1 MINRSDIRTNGFLR
15 FYKQI
20 FPAPFQ
26 FTLVVA
32 FSLVAALSFGAG
44 AWVISR
50 TIDQY
55 LITSMTERVSRD
67 MRLAQA
73 FYADHLKWIEDTTAR
88 LANDSQVLSFFQA
101 DLTGKKG
108 QTTSDFQTYL
118 STQMRGLFDQ
128 GNHVVVVVDQDG
140 KVKGGFLLEERNL
153 IVLEQDPA
161 YSFSLP
167 IVQKAIEEQQ
177 IFSATEIIPEEALL
191 SVGLAE
197 KAHIPILDTPRAAP
211 QPFDPREGS
220 AGLALVSAAPLLEK
234 GQPLGA
240 VVVFHLINNDFTL
253 VDRIKT
259 VAGVDTVTIFLGD
272 QRVSTNVLTEQGKRA
287 IGTRLSAEVGEVV
300 LYKGE
305 SFVGPAFVVNQ
316 NYITRYDPIY
326 DHQGNIV
333 GILYVGASQERFM
346 RLLTAF
352 NRQVGLIALVSLLT
366 TFILAIPVAGYI
378 TRPLGELRK
387 LVQTS
392 QKVSQGD
399 LSARAP
405 INVGGEVGL
414 VASSFNTMLD
424 TLQSTQD
431 KLIQSEKLASLGQLA
446 AGVAHELNN
455 PLATILLYADILHRE
470 AALDPQHKAD
480 LETIINETLRCKQ
493 IVSGLLNFAR
503 QTQVNAQP
511 TSLNDLIQELIEIEK
526 RHPQYEKILFN
537 LELDKS
543 LPLAELDAAQLRE
556 VLLNLIHN
564 AADAMPD
571 GGKITIRTAAKP
583 PGSITIEVED
593 EGKGI
598 PQEHLSKLFT
608 PFFTTKPVGKGTG
621 LGLAIIYGIVKMHRG
636 QISVRSEVG
645 RGTTFIISLPVKLNL
660 PREHQAEEGLIGG

>member
-1 MINRSDIRTNGFLR
+1 MDPSKTHSNWFVR
-15 FYKQI
+15 FFKQL

-32 FSLVAALSFGAG
+32 FSLVAALSFGVG
-44 AWVISR
+44 AWIISK
-50 TIDQY
+50 TIDRY
-55 LITSMTERVSRD
+55 LVTSMTERVSRD

-73 FYADHLKWIEDTTAR
+73 FYADHLKWIEDVSAR
-88 LANDSQVLSFFQA
+88 LAIDPSAFGFFQTESMEELQMVSAFQA
-101 DLTGKKG
+101 DL
-108 QTTSDFQTYL
+108 SI
-118 STQMRGLFDQ
+118 QMKGLFDQ
-128 GNHVVVVVDQDG
+128 GNHVVVIVDADG
-140 KVKGGFLLEERNL
+140 KVKAAALVEGGNVIILQHDLR
-153 IVLEQDPA
+153 
-161 YSFSLP
+161 YSFALP
-167 IVQKAIEEQQ
+167 IVQKAFREGKL
-177 IFSATEIIPEEALL
+177 FSATEVIPEEALL
-191 SVGLAE
+191 SIHLAD
-197 KAHIPILDTPRAAP
+197 KARIPILDTPRAAP
-211 QPFDPREGS
+211 QPYDPREGS
-220 AGLALVSAAPLLEK
+220 AGLALVSVAPLHQK
-234 GQPLGA
+234 GQTLAA

-326 DHQGNIV
+326 DHQGNII
-333 GILYVGASQERFM
+333 GILYVGASQERFLQ
-346 RLLTAF
+346 LLTAF
-352 NRQVGLIALVSLLT
+352 NRQVGLIALVSLLI
-366 TFILAIPVAGYI
+366 TFVLAIPVSGYI

-392 QKVSQGD
+392 QKVSQGH

-405 INVGGEVGL
+405 VNVGGEVGL

-424 TLQSTQD
+424 TLQNTQN

-455 PLATILLYADILHRE
+455 PLATILLYADILRRE
-470 AALDPQHKAD
+470 VGLDPQHQTD
-480 LETIINETLRCKQ
+480 LETVINETLRCKQ

-511 TSLNDLIQELIEIEK
+511 TALNDLIQELIEIEK
-526 RHPQYEKILFN
+526 RHKRYERITFN
-537 LELDKS
+537 LELDAA
-543 LPLAELDAAQLRE
+543 LPLAELDAAQFRE

-571 GGKITIRTAAKP
+571 GGKITIRTAAQP
-583 PGSITIEVED
+583 DGMITIEIQD
-593 EGKGI
+593 EGNGI
-598 PQEHLSKLFT
+598 PQDHLSKLFT

-636 QISVRSEVG
+636 QINVQSEVG
-645 RGTTFIISLPVKLNL
+645 CGTTFTINLPIKLNL
-660 PREHQAEEGLIGG
+660 PREPQGEEGLIGG

>member
-1 MINRSDIRTNGFLR
+1 MTELSKTRSNWFTHFV
-15 FYKQI
+15 KQL

-32 FSLVAALSFGAG
+32 FSLVAALSIGVG
-44 AWVISR
+44 AWAISR

-55 LITSMTERVSRD
+55 LVTSMTDRVSRD

-73 FYADHLKWIEDTTAR
+73 FYADHLKWIEETTRR
-88 LANDSQVLSFFQA
+88 LSEDATWLAFVQDDSTHEELAASDVQA
-101 DLTGKKG
+101 
-108 QTTSDFQTYL
+108 YL
-118 STQMRGLFDQ
+118 SSQMRGLFDQ
-128 GNHVVVVVDQDG
+128 GNHTVVIVDLSG
-140 KVKGGFLLEERNL
+140 IVKAGYLLEAGNL
-153 IVLEQDPA
+153 SVLDRDLR
-161 YSFSLP
+161 YSFALP
-167 IVQKAIEEQQ
+167 IVQKAIQERELC
-177 IFSATEIIPEEALL
+177 SGTEILPEEALL
-191 SVGLAE
+191 SVHLAE
-197 KAHIPILDTPRAAP
+197 KARIPLLDTPRAAP
-211 QPFDPREGS
+211 QPYDPREGS
-220 AGLALVSAAPLLEK
+220 AGLALVAVAPLQQK
-234 GQPLGA
+234 GQVLGA

-272 QRVSTNVLTEQGKRA
+272 QRVSTNVLTEQGQRA
-287 IGTRLSAEVGEVV
+287 IGTRLSAEVGETV

-305 SFVGPAFVVNQ
+305 PFVGPAFVVNQ

-326 DHQGNIV
+326 DHQGKIV
-333 GILYVGASQERFM
+333 GILYVGANQERFL

-352 NRQVGLIALVSLLT
+352 NRQVAVIAFVSIIV
-366 TFILAIPVAGYI
+366 TFGLAIPVSGYI

-392 QKVSQGD
+392 QRVSAGD

-405 INVGGEVGL
+405 VAVGGEVGL
-414 VASSFNTMLD
+414 VARSFNTMLD
-424 TLQSTQD
+424 TLQNTQD

-455 PLATILLYADILHRE
+455 PLATILLYADILRRE
-470 AALDPQHKAD
+470 ATLNPQHQDD

-511 TSLNDLIQELIEIEK
+511 TALNDLIQEWIAIEK
-526 RHPQYEKILFN
+526 RHARYDNIRFN
-537 LELDKS
+537 LELDES

-564 AADAMPD
+564 AADAMPN

-583 PGSITIEVED
+583 PGMITIEVQD

-598 PQEHLSKLFT
+598 PPEHLNKLFT

-636 QISVRSEVG
+636 QISVKSEVG
-645 RGTTFIISLPVKLNL
+645 CGTTFTISLPITLNL
-660 PREHQAEEGLIGG
+660 NQAQRGEEGLIGG

>member
-1 MINRSDIRTNGFLR
+1 MIDPSQPYSNWFIRF
-15 FYKQI
+15 FKQL

-32 FSLVAALSFGAG
+32 FSLVAALSFGVG

-55 LITSMTERVSRD
+55 LVTSMTERVSRD

-73 FYADHLKWIEDTTAR
+73 FYVDHLKWIEDITVR
-88 LANDSQVLSFFQA
+88 LAKEPNVLGFFQ
-101 DLTGKKG
+101 GKPMG
-108 QTTSDFQTYL
+108 GWQTTSDFRAYL

-128 GNHVVVVVDQDG
+128 GNHVVVIVDREG
-140 KVKGGFLLEERNL
+140 KVKAAVLVETANVIILEHDTR
-153 IVLEQDPA
+153 
-161 YSFSLP
+161 YSFALP
-167 IVQKAIEEQQ
+167 IVQKAIQERE

-191 SVGLAE
+191 SIRLAE
-197 KAHIPILDTPRAAP
+197 KARIPILDTPRAAP
-211 QPFDPREGS
+211 QPYDPREGS
-220 AGLALVSAAPLLEK
+220 AGLALVSVAPLHQK
-234 GQPLGA
+234 GQTFGA

-316 NYITRYDPIY
+316 NYITRYDPLY
-326 DHQGNIV
+326 DHQGNII
-333 GILYVGASQERFM
+333 GILYVGASQGRFL

-352 NRQVGLIALVSLLT
+352 NRQVALIALASILI
-366 TFILAIPVAGYI
+366 TFVLAIPVSGYI

-405 INVGGEVGL
+405 VNVGGEVGL

-455 PLATILLYADILHRE
+455 PLATILLYADILRRE
-470 AALDPQHKAD
+470 SALDLQYQTD
-480 LETIINETLRCKQ
+480 LETIINKTLRCKQ

-511 TSLNDLIQELIEIEK
+511 TSVNDLIQELIEIEK
-526 RHPQYEKILFN
+526 RHTRYEKIVFN
-537 LELDKS
+537 LELEAA
-543 LPLAELDAAQLRE
+543 LPLAELDAAQFRE

-583 PGSITIEVED
+583 DDMIAVEVQD

-598 PQEHLSKLFT
+598 PPEHLSKLFT

-636 QISVRSEVG
+636 QINVQSEVG
-645 RGTTFIISLPVKLNL
+645 RGTTFTISLPIKLNL
-660 PREHQAEEGLIGG
+660 HRESQGEEGIIGG

>member
-1 MINRSDIRTNGFLR
+1 VIDPSQKYSNWFIRF
-15 FYKQI
+15 FKQL

-32 FSLVAALSFGAG
+32 FSLVAALSFGVG
-44 AWVISR
+44 AWVISK

-55 LITSMTERVSRD
+55 LVTSMTERVSRD

-73 FYADHLKWIEDTTAR
+73 FYVDHLKWIEDTTVR
-88 LANDSQVLSFFQA
+88 LAKEPNVLGFFQ
-101 DLTGKKG
+101 GKPMG
-108 QTTSDFQTYL
+108 GWQTTSDFRAYL

-128 GNHVVVVVDQDG
+128 GNHVVVIVDREG
-140 KVKGGFLLEERNL
+140 KVKAAVLVETANVIILEHDTR
-153 IVLEQDPA
+153 
-161 YSFSLP
+161 YSFALP
-167 IVQKAIEEQQ
+167 IVQKAIQERE

-191 SVGLAE
+191 SIRLAE
-197 KAHIPILDTPRAAP
+197 KARIPILDTPRAAP
-211 QPFDPREGS
+211 QPYDPREGS
-220 AGLALVSAAPLLEK
+220 AGLALVSVAPLHQK
-234 GQPLGA
+234 GQTFGA

-326 DHQGNIV
+326 DHQGNII
-333 GILYVGASQERFM
+333 GILYVGASQERFL

-352 NRQVGLIALVSLLT
+352 NRQVALIALASILI
-366 TFILAIPVAGYI
+366 TFVLAIPVSGYI

-405 INVGGEVGL
+405 VNVGGEVGL

-455 PLATILLYADILHRE
+455 PLATILLYADILRRE
-470 AALDPQHKAD
+470 SALDLQHQTD

-511 TSLNDLIQELIEIEK
+511 TSVNDLIQELIEIEK
-526 RHPQYEKILFN
+526 RHTRYEKIVFN
-537 LELDKS
+537 LELEAA
-543 LPLAELDAAQLRE
+543 LPLAELDAAQFRE

-583 PGSITIEVED
+583 DDMIAVEVQD

-598 PQEHLSKLFT
+598 PPEHLSKLFT

-636 QISVRSEVG
+636 QINVQSEVG
-645 RGTTFIISLPVKLNL
+645 RGTTFTISLPIKLNL
-660 PREHQAEEGLIGG
+660 HRESQGEEGIIGG

>member
-1 MINRSDIRTNGFLR
+1 VIDPSQPYSNWFIRF
-15 FYKQI
+15 FKQL

-32 FSLVAALSFGAG
+32 FSLVAALSFGVG

-55 LITSMTERVSRD
+55 LVTSMTERVSRD

-73 FYADHLKWIEDTTAR
+73 FYVDHLKWIEDTTVR
-88 LANDSQVLSFFQA
+88 LAKEPNVLGFFQ
-101 DLTGKKG
+101 GKPMG
-108 QTTSDFQTYL
+108 GWQTTSDFRAYL

-128 GNHVVVVVDQDG
+128 GNHVVVIVDREG
-140 KVKGGFLLEERNL
+140 KVKAAVLVETANVIILEHDTR
-153 IVLEQDPA
+153 
-161 YSFSLP
+161 YSFALP
-167 IVQKAIEEQQ
+167 IVQKAIQERE

-191 SVGLAE
+191 SIRLAE
-197 KAHIPILDTPRAAP
+197 KARIPILDTPRAAP
-211 QPFDPREGS
+211 QPYDPREGS
-220 AGLALVSAAPLLEK
+220 AGLALVSVAPLHQK
-234 GQPLGA
+234 GQTFGA

-326 DHQGNIV
+326 DHQGNII
-333 GILYVGASQERFM
+333 GILYVGASQERFL

-352 NRQVGLIALVSLLT
+352 NRQVALIALASILI
-366 TFILAIPVAGYI
+366 TFALAIPVSGYI

-405 INVGGEVGL
+405 VNVGGEVGL

-431 KLIQSEKLASLGQLA
+431 KLIQSEQLASLGQLA

-455 PLATILLYADILHRE
+455 PLATILLYADILRRE
-470 AALDPQHKAD
+470 SALDLQYQTD

-511 TSLNDLIQELIEIEK
+511 TSVNDLIQELIEIEK
-526 RHPQYEKILFN
+526 RHTRYEKIDFN
-537 LELDKS
+537 LELDAA
-543 LPLAELDAAQLRE
+543 LPLAELDAAQFRE

-583 PGSITIEVED
+583 DDMIAVEVQD

-598 PQEHLSKLFT
+598 PPEHLSKLFT

-636 QISVRSEVG
+636 QINVQSEVG
-645 RGTTFIISLPVKLNL
+645 RGTTFTISLPIKLNL
-660 PREHQAEEGLIGG
+660 HRESQGEEGIIGG

>member
-1 MINRSDIRTNGFLR
+1 VIDPSQKYSNWFIRF
-15 FYKQI
+15 FKQL

-32 FSLVAALSFGAG
+32 FSLVAALSFGVG
-44 AWVISR
+44 AWVISK

-55 LITSMTERVSRD
+55 LVTSMTERVSRD

-73 FYADHLKWIEDTTAR
+73 FYVDHLKWIEDTTVR
-88 LANDSQVLSFFQA
+88 LAKEPNVLGFFQ
-101 DLTGKKG
+101 GKPMG
-108 QTTSDFQTYL
+108 GWQTTSDFRAYL

-128 GNHVVVVVDQDG
+128 GNHVVVIVDREG
-140 KVKGGFLLEERNL
+140 KVKAAVLVETANVIILEHDTR
-153 IVLEQDPA
+153 
-161 YSFSLP
+161 YSFALP
-167 IVQKAIEEQQ
+167 IVQKAIQERE

-191 SVGLAE
+191 SIRLAE
-197 KAHIPILDTPRAAP
+197 KARIPILDTPRAAP
-211 QPFDPREGS
+211 QPYDPREGS
-220 AGLALVSAAPLLEK
+220 AGLALVSAAPLHQKE
-234 GQPLGA
+234 QTFGA

-326 DHQGNIV
+326 DHQGNII
-333 GILYVGASQERFM
+333 GILYVGASQERFL

-352 NRQVGLIALVSLLT
+352 NRQVALIALASILI
-366 TFILAIPVAGYI
+366 TFVLAIPVSGYI

-405 INVGGEVGL
+405 VNVGGEVGL

-455 PLATILLYADILHRE
+455 PLATILLYADILRRE
-470 AALDPQHKAD
+470 SALDLQHQTD

-511 TSLNDLIQELIEIEK
+511 TSVNDLIQELIEIEK
-526 RHPQYEKILFN
+526 RHTRYEKIVFN
-537 LELDKS
+537 LELEAA
-543 LPLAELDAAQLRE
+543 LPLAELDAAQFRE

-583 PGSITIEVED
+583 DDMIAVEVQD

-598 PQEHLSKLFT
+598 PPEHLSKLFT

-636 QISVRSEVG
+636 QINVQSEVG
-645 RGTTFIISLPVKLNL
+645 RGTTFTISLPIKLNL
-660 PREHQAEEGLIGG
+660 HRESQGEEGIIGG

>member
-1 MINRSDIRTNGFLR
+1 MIDPSQPYSNWFIRF
-15 FYKQI
+15 FKQL

-32 FSLVAALSFGAG
+32 FSLVAALSFGVG

-55 LITSMTERVSRD
+55 LVTSMTERVSRD

-73 FYADHLKWIEDTTAR
+73 FYVDHLKWIEDTTVR
-88 LANDSQVLSFFQA
+88 LAKEPNVLGFFQ
-101 DLTGKKG
+101 GKPMG
-108 QTTSDFQTYL
+108 GWQTTSDFRAYL

-128 GNHVVVVVDQDG
+128 GNHVVVIVDREG
-140 KVKGGFLLEERNL
+140 KVKAAVLVETANVIILEHDTR
-153 IVLEQDPA
+153 
-161 YSFSLP
+161 YSFALP
-167 IVQKAIEEQQ
+167 IVQKAIQERE

-191 SVGLAE
+191 SIRLAE
-197 KAHIPILDTPRAAP
+197 KARIPILDIPRAAP
-211 QPFDPREGS
+211 QPYDPREGS
-220 AGLALVSAAPLLEK
+220 AGLALVSVAPLHQK
-234 GQPLGA
+234 GQTFGA

-326 DHQGNIV
+326 DHQGNII
-333 GILYVGASQERFM
+333 GILYVGASQERFL

-352 NRQVGLIALVSLLT
+352 NRQVALIALASILI
-366 TFILAIPVAGYI
+366 TFVLAIPVSGYI

-405 INVGGEVGL
+405 VNVGGEVGL

-455 PLATILLYADILHRE
+455 PLATILLYADILRRE
-470 AALDPQHKAD
+470 SALDLQHQTD

-511 TSLNDLIQELIEIEK
+511 TSVNDLIQELIEIEK
-526 RHPQYEKILFN
+526 RHTRYEKIVFN
-537 LELDKS
+537 LELEAA
-543 LPLAELDAAQLRE
+543 LPLAELDAAQFRE

-583 PGSITIEVED
+583 DDMIAVEVQD

-598 PQEHLSKLFT
+598 PPEHLSKLFT

-636 QISVRSEVG
+636 QINVQSEVG
-645 RGTTFIISLPVKLNL
+645 RGTTFTISLPIKLNL
-660 PREHQAEEGLIGG
+660 HRESQGEEGIIGG

>member
-1 MINRSDIRTNGFLR
+1 VIDPSQPYSNWFIRF
-15 FYKQI
+15 FKQL

-32 FSLVAALSFGAG
+32 FSLVAALSFGVG

-55 LITSMTERVSRD
+55 LVTSMTERVSRD

-73 FYADHLKWIEDTTAR
+73 FYVDHLKWIEDITVR
-88 LANDSQVLSFFQA
+88 LAKEPNVLGFFQ
-101 DLTGKKG
+101 GKPMG
-108 QTTSDFQTYL
+108 GWQTTSDFRAYL

-128 GNHVVVVVDQDG
+128 GNHVVVIVDREG
-140 KVKGGFLLEERNL
+140 KVKAAVLVETANVIILEHDTR
-153 IVLEQDPA
+153 
-161 YSFSLP
+161 YSFALP
-167 IVQKAIEEQQ
+167 IVQKAIQERE

-191 SVGLAE
+191 SIRLAE
-197 KAHIPILDTPRAAP
+197 KARIPILDTPRAAP
-211 QPFDPREGS
+211 QPYDPREGS
-220 AGLALVSAAPLLEK
+220 AGLALVSVAPLHQK
-234 GQPLGA
+234 GQTFGA

-316 NYITRYDPIY
+316 NYITRYDPLY
-326 DHQGNIV
+326 DHQGNII
-333 GILYVGASQERFM
+333 GILYVGASQGRFL

-352 NRQVGLIALVSLLT
+352 NRQVALIALASILI
-366 TFILAIPVAGYI
+366 TFVLAIPVSGYI

-405 INVGGEVGL
+405 VNVGGEVGL

-455 PLATILLYADILHRE
+455 PLATILLYADILRRE
-470 AALDPQHKAD
+470 SALDLQYQTD
-480 LETIINETLRCKQ
+480 LETIINKTLRCKQ

-511 TSLNDLIQELIEIEK
+511 TSVNDLIQELIEIEK
-526 RHPQYEKILFN
+526 RHTRYEKIVFN
-537 LELDKS
+537 LELEAA
-543 LPLAELDAAQLRE
+543 LPLAELDAAQFRE

-583 PGSITIEVED
+583 DDMIAVEVQD

-598 PQEHLSKLFT
+598 PPEHLSKLFT

-636 QISVRSEVG
+636 QINVQSEVG
-645 RGTTFIISLPVKLNL
+645 RGTTFTISLPIKLNL
-660 PREHQAEEGLIGG
+660 HRESQGEEGIIGG

>member
-1 MINRSDIRTNGFLR
+1 VIDPSQPYSNWFIRF
-15 FYKQI
+15 FKQL

-32 FSLVAALSFGAG
+32 FSLVAALSFGVG

-55 LITSMTERVSRD
+55 LVTSMTERVSRD

-73 FYADHLKWIEDTTAR
+73 FYVDHLKWIEDITVR
-88 LANDSQVLSFFQA
+88 LAKEPNVLGFFQ
-101 DLTGKKG
+101 GKPMG
-108 QTTSDFQTYL
+108 GWQTTSDFRAYL

-128 GNHVVVVVDQDG
+128 GNHVVVIVDREG
-140 KVKGGFLLEERNL
+140 KVKAAVLVETANVIILEHDTR
-153 IVLEQDPA
+153 
-161 YSFSLP
+161 YSFALP
-167 IVQKAIEEQQ
+167 IVQKAIQERE

-191 SVGLAE
+191 SIRLAE
-197 KAHIPILDTPRAAP
+197 KARIPILDTPRAAP
-211 QPFDPREGS
+211 QPYDPREGS
-220 AGLALVSAAPLLEK
+220 AGLALVSVAPLHQK
-234 GQPLGA
+234 GQTFGA

-316 NYITRYDPIY
+316 NYITRYDPLY
-326 DHQGNIV
+326 DHQGNII
-333 GILYVGASQERFM
+333 GILYVGASQGRFL

-352 NRQVGLIALVSLLT
+352 NRQVALIALASILI
-366 TFILAIPVAGYI
+366 TFVLAIPVSGYI

-405 INVGGEVGL
+405 VNVGGEVGL

-455 PLATILLYADILHRE
+455 PLATILLYADILRRE
-470 AALDPQHKAD
+470 SALDLQHQTD

-511 TSLNDLIQELIEIEK
+511 TSVNDLIQELIEIEK
-526 RHPQYEKILFN
+526 RHTRYEKIVFN
-537 LELDKS
+537 LELEAA
-543 LPLAELDAAQLRE
+543 LPLAELDAAQFRE

-583 PGSITIEVED
+583 DDMIAVEVQD

-598 PQEHLSKLFT
+598 PPEHLSKLFT

-636 QISVRSEVG
+636 QINVQSEVG
-645 RGTTFIISLPVKLNL
+645 RGTTFTISLPIKLNL
-660 PREHQAEEGLIGG
+660 HRESQGEEGIIGG

>member
-1 MINRSDIRTNGFLR
+1 VIDPSQPYSNWFIRF
-15 FYKQI
+15 FKQL

-32 FSLVAALSFGAG
+32 FSLVAALSFGVG
-44 AWVISR
+44 AWVISK

-55 LITSMTERVSRD
+55 LVTSMTERVSRD

-73 FYADHLKWIEDTTAR
+73 FYVDHLKWIEDTTVR
-88 LANDSQVLSFFQA
+88 LAKEPNVLGFFQ
-101 DLTGKKG
+101 GKPMG
-108 QTTSDFQTYL
+108 GWQTTSDFRAYL

-128 GNHVVVVVDQDG
+128 GNHVVVIVDREG
-140 KVKGGFLLEERNL
+140 KVKAAVLVETANVIILEHDTR
-153 IVLEQDPA
+153 
-161 YSFSLP
+161 YSFALP
-167 IVQKAIEEQQ
+167 IVQKAIQERE

-191 SVGLAE
+191 SIRLAE
-197 KAHIPILDTPRAAP
+197 KARIPILDTPRAAP
-211 QPFDPREGS
+211 QPYDPREGS
-220 AGLALVSAAPLLEK
+220 AGLALVSAAPLHQKE
-234 GQPLGA
+234 QTFGA

-326 DHQGNIV
+326 DHQGNII
-333 GILYVGASQERFM
+333 GILYVGASQERFL

-352 NRQVGLIALVSLLT
+352 NRQVALIALASILI
-366 TFILAIPVAGYI
+366 TFVLAIPVSGYI

-405 INVGGEVGL
+405 VNVGGEVGL

-455 PLATILLYADILHRE
+455 PLATILLYADILRRE
-470 AALDPQHKAD
+470 SALDLQHQTD

-511 TSLNDLIQELIEIEK
+511 TSVNDLIQELIEIEK
-526 RHPQYEKILFN
+526 RHTRYEKIVFN
-537 LELDKS
+537 LELEAA
-543 LPLAELDAAQLRE
+543 LPLAELDAAQFRE

-583 PGSITIEVED
+583 DDMIAVEVQD

-598 PQEHLSKLFT
+598 PPEHLSKLFT

-636 QISVRSEVG
+636 QINVQSEVG
-645 RGTTFIISLPVKLNL
+645 RGTTFTISLPIKLNL
-660 PREHQAEEGLIGG
+660 HRESQGEEGIIGG

>member
-1 MINRSDIRTNGFLR
+1 MIDPSQPYSNWFIRF
-15 FYKQI
+15 FKQL

-32 FSLVAALSFGAG
+32 FSLVAALSFGVG
-44 AWVISR
+44 AWVISK

-55 LITSMTERVSRD
+55 LVTSMTERVSRD

-73 FYADHLKWIEDTTAR
+73 FYVDHLKWIEDTTVR
-88 LANDSQVLSFFQA
+88 LAKEPNVLGFFQ
-101 DLTGKKG
+101 GKPMG
-108 QTTSDFQTYL
+108 GWQTTSDFRAYL

-128 GNHVVVVVDQDG
+128 GNHVVVIVDREG
-140 KVKGGFLLEERNL
+140 KVKAAVLVETANVIILEHDTR
-153 IVLEQDPA
+153 
-161 YSFSLP
+161 YSFALP
-167 IVQKAIEEQQ
+167 IVQKAIQERE

-191 SVGLAE
+191 SIRLAE
-197 KAHIPILDTPRAAP
+197 KARIPILDIPRAAP
-211 QPFDPREGS
+211 QPYDPREGS
-220 AGLALVSAAPLLEK
+220 AGLALVSVAPLHQK
-234 GQPLGA
+234 GQTFGA

-326 DHQGNIV
+326 DHQGNII
-333 GILYVGASQERFM
+333 GILYVGASQERFL

-352 NRQVGLIALVSLLT
+352 NRQVALIALASILI
-366 TFILAIPVAGYI
+366 TFVLAIPVSGYI

-405 INVGGEVGL
+405 VNVGGEVGL

-455 PLATILLYADILHRE
+455 PLATILLYADILRRE
-470 AALDPQHKAD
+470 SALDLQHQTD

-511 TSLNDLIQELIEIEK
+511 TSVNDLIQELIEIEK
-526 RHPQYEKILFN
+526 RHTRYEKIVFN
-537 LELDKS
+537 LELEAA
-543 LPLAELDAAQLRE
+543 LPLAELDAAQFRE

-583 PGSITIEVED
+583 DDMIAVEVQD

-598 PQEHLSKLFT
+598 PPEHLSKLFT

-636 QISVRSEVG
+636 QINVQSEVG
-645 RGTTFIISLPVKLNL
+645 RGTTFTISLPIKLNL
-660 PREHQAEEGLIGG
+660 HRESQGEEGIIGG

>member
-1 MINRSDIRTNGFLR
+1 VIDPSQKYSNWFIRF
-15 FYKQI
+15 FKQL

-32 FSLVAALSFGAG
+32 FSLVAALSFGVG

-55 LITSMTERVSRD
+55 LVTSMTERVSRD

-73 FYADHLKWIEDTTAR
+73 FYADHLKWIEDTAAR
-88 LANDSQVLSFFQA
+88 LANDTRVLGFFQTESMA
-101 DLTGKKG
+101 EW
-108 QTTSDFQTYL
+108 QTASDFLANLTI
-118 STQMRGLFDQ
+118 QMRGLVDQ
-128 GNHVVVVVDQDG
+128 GNHVVVIVDREG
-140 KVKGGFLLEERNL
+140 KVKAAVLVEAGNVIILEHDAR
-153 IVLEQDPA
+153 
-161 YSFSLP
+161 YSFTLP
-167 IVQKAIEEQQ
+167 IVQKAIQEGR
-177 IFSATEIIPEEALL
+177 IISATEVLPKEALL
-191 SVGLAE
+191 SIHLAV
-197 KAHIPILDTPRAAP
+197 KAYIPILDTPRAAP
-211 QPFDPREGS
+211 QPYDPREGS
-220 AGLALVSAAPLLEK
+220 AGLALVSAAPLHQKE
-234 GQPLGA
+234 QTFGA

-326 DHQGNIV
+326 DHQGNII
-333 GILYVGASQERFM
+333 GILYVGASQERFL

-352 NRQVGLIALVSLLT
+352 NRQVALIALASILI
-366 TFILAIPVAGYI
+366 TFALAIPVSGYI

-405 INVGGEVGL
+405 VNVGGEVGL

-455 PLATILLYADILHRE
+455 PLATILLYADILRRE
-470 AALDPQHKAD
+470 SALDLQYQTD

-511 TSLNDLIQELIEIEK
+511 TSVNDLIQELIEIEK
-526 RHPQYEKILFN
+526 RHTRYEKIVFN
-537 LELDKS
+537 LELEAA
-543 LPLAELDAAQLRE
+543 LPLAELDAAQFRE

-583 PGSITIEVED
+583 DDMIAVEVQD

-598 PQEHLSKLFT
+598 PPEHLSKLFT

-636 QISVRSEVG
+636 QINVQSEVG
-645 RGTTFIISLPVKLNL
+645 RGTTFTISLPIKLNL
-660 PREHQAEEGLIGG
+660 HRESQGEEGIIGG

>member
-1 MINRSDIRTNGFLR
+1 MIDPSQPYSNWFIRF
-15 FYKQI
+15 FKQL

-32 FSLVAALSFGAG
+32 FSLVAALSFGVG

-55 LITSMTERVSRD
+55 LVTSMTERVSRD

-73 FYADHLKWIEDTTAR
+73 FYVDHLKWIEDTTVR
-88 LANDSQVLSFFQA
+88 LAKEPNVLGFFQ
-101 DLTGKKG
+101 GKPMG
-108 QTTSDFQTYL
+108 GWQTTSDFRAYL

-128 GNHVVVVVDQDG
+128 GNHVVVIVDREG
-140 KVKGGFLLEERNL
+140 KVKAAVLVETANVIILEHDTR
-153 IVLEQDPA
+153 
-161 YSFSLP
+161 YSFALP
-167 IVQKAIEEQQ
+167 IVQKAIQERE

-191 SVGLAE
+191 SIRLAE
-197 KAHIPILDTPRAAP
+197 KARIPILDTPRAAP
-211 QPFDPREGS
+211 QPYDPREGS
-220 AGLALVSAAPLLEK
+220 AGLALVSVAPLHQK
-234 GQPLGA
+234 GQTFGA

-326 DHQGNIV
+326 DHQGNII
-333 GILYVGASQERFM
+333 GILYVGASQERFL

-352 NRQVGLIALVSLLT
+352 NRQVALIALASILI
-366 TFILAIPVAGYI
+366 TFVLAIPVSGYI

-405 INVGGEVGL
+405 VNVGGEVGL

-455 PLATILLYADILHRE
+455 PLATILLYADILRRE
-470 AALDPQHKAD
+470 SALDLQHQTD

-511 TSLNDLIQELIEIEK
+511 TSVNDLIQELIEIEK
-526 RHPQYEKILFN
+526 RHTRYEKIVFN
-537 LELDKS
+537 LELEAA
-543 LPLAELDAAQLRE
+543 LPLAELDAAQFRE

-583 PGSITIEVED
+583 DDMIAVEVQD

-598 PQEHLSKLFT
+598 PPEHLSKLFT

-636 QISVRSEVG
+636 QINVQSEVG
-645 RGTTFIISLPVKLNL
+645 RGTTFTISLPIKLNL
-660 PREHQAEEGLIGG
+660 HRESQGEEGIIGG

>member
-1 MINRSDIRTNGFLR
+1 VIDPSQPYSNWFIRF
-15 FYKQI
+15 FKQL

-32 FSLVAALSFGAG
+32 FSLVAALSFGVG
-44 AWVISR
+44 AWVISK

-55 LITSMTERVSRD
+55 LVTSMTERVSRD

-73 FYADHLKWIEDTTAR
+73 FYADHLKWIEDTSAR
-88 LANDSQVLSFFQA
+88 LTNDTRVLGFFQTESTAERETASDFQA
-101 DLTGKKG
+101 DL
-108 QTTSDFQTYL
+108 SI
-118 STQMRGLFDQ
+118 QMRGLVDQ
-128 GNHVVVVVDQDG
+128 GNHVVVIVDREG
-140 KVKGGFLLEERNL
+140 KVKAAVLVETANVIILEHDTR
-153 IVLEQDPA
+153 
-161 YSFSLP
+161 YSFALP
-167 IVQKAIEEQQ
+167 IVQKAIQERE

-191 SVGLAE
+191 SIRLAE
-197 KAHIPILDTPRAAP
+197 KARIPILDTPRAAP
-211 QPFDPREGS
+211 QPYDPREGS
-220 AGLALVSAAPLLEK
+220 AGLALVSVAPLHQK
-234 GQPLGA
+234 GQTFGA

-326 DHQGNIV
+326 DHQGNII
-333 GILYVGASQERFM
+333 GILYVGASQERFL

-352 NRQVGLIALVSLLT
+352 NRQVALIALASILITIV
-366 TFILAIPVAGYI
+366 LAIPVSGYI

-405 INVGGEVGL
+405 VNVGGEVGL

-455 PLATILLYADILHRE
+455 PLATILLYADILRRE
-470 AALDPQHKAD
+470 SALDLQHQTD

-511 TSLNDLIQELIEIEK
+511 TSVNDLIQELIEIEK
-526 RHPQYEKILFN
+526 RHTRYEKIVFN
-537 LELDKS
+537 LELEAA
-543 LPLAELDAAQLRE
+543 LPLAELDAAQFRE

-583 PGSITIEVED
+583 DDMIAVEVQD

-598 PQEHLSKLFT
+598 PPEHLSKLFT

-636 QISVRSEVG
+636 QINVQSEVG
-645 RGTTFIISLPVKLNL
+645 RGTTFTISLPIKLNL
-660 PREHQAEEGLIGG
+660 HRESQGEEGIIGG

>member
-1 MINRSDIRTNGFLR
+1 MIDPSQKYSNWFIRF
-15 FYKQI
+15 FKQL

-32 FSLVAALSFGAG
+32 FSLVAALSFGVG
-44 AWVISR
+44 AWVISK

-55 LITSMTERVSRD
+55 LVTSMTERVSRD

-73 FYADHLKWIEDTTAR
+73 FYADHLKWIEDTSAR
-88 LANDSQVLSFFQA
+88 LTNDTRVLGFFQTESTAERETASDFQA
-101 DLTGKKG
+101 DL
-108 QTTSDFQTYL
+108 SI
-118 STQMRGLFDQ
+118 QMRGLVDQ
-128 GNHVVVVVDQDG
+128 GNHVVVIVDREG
-140 KVKGGFLLEERNL
+140 KVKAAVLVEAGNVIILEHDTR
-153 IVLEQDPA
+153 
-161 YSFSLP
+161 YSFTLP
-167 IVQKAIEEQQ
+167 IVQKAIQEGR
-177 IFSATEIIPEEALL
+177 IISATEVLPKEALL
-191 SVGLAE
+191 SIHLAE
-197 KAHIPILDTPRAAP
+197 KAYIPILDTPRAAP
-211 QPFDPREGS
+211 QPYDPREGS
-220 AGLALVSAAPLLEK
+220 AGLALVSAAPLHQKE
-234 GQPLGA
+234 QTFGA

-326 DHQGNIV
+326 DHQGNII
-333 GILYVGASQERFM
+333 GILYVGASQERFL

-352 NRQVGLIALVSLLT
+352 NRQVALIALASILITIV
-366 TFILAIPVAGYI
+366 LAIPVSGYI

-405 INVGGEVGL
+405 VNVGGEVGL

-455 PLATILLYADILHRE
+455 PLATILLYADILRRE
-470 AALDPQHKAD
+470 SALDLQYQTD
-480 LETIINETLRCKQ
+480 LETIINKTLRCKQ

-511 TSLNDLIQELIEIEK
+511 TSVNDLIQELIEIEK
-526 RHPQYEKILFN
+526 RHTRYEKIVFN
-537 LELDKS
+537 LELEAA
-543 LPLAELDAAQLRE
+543 LPLAELDAAQFRE

-583 PGSITIEVED
+583 DDMIAVEVQD

-598 PQEHLSKLFT
+598 PPEHLSKLFT

-636 QISVRSEVG
+636 QINVQSEVG
-645 RGTTFIISLPVKLNL
+645 RGTTFTISLPIKLNL
-660 PREHQAEEGLIGG
+660 HRESQGEEGIIGG

>member
-1 MINRSDIRTNGFLR
+1 VIDPSQKYSNWFIRF
-15 FYKQI
+15 FKQL

-32 FSLVAALSFGAG
+32 FSLVAALSFGVG
-44 AWVISR
+44 AWVISK

-55 LITSMTERVSRD
+55 LVTSMTERVSRD

-73 FYADHLKWIEDTTAR
+73 FYVDHLKWIEDTTVR
-88 LANDSQVLSFFQA
+88 LAKEPNVLGFFQ
-101 DLTGKKG
+101 GKPMG
-108 QTTSDFQTYL
+108 GWQTTSDFRAYL

-128 GNHVVVVVDQDG
+128 GNHVVVIVDREG
-140 KVKGGFLLEERNL
+140 KVKAAVLVETANVIILEHDTR
-153 IVLEQDPA
+153 
-161 YSFSLP
+161 YSFALP
-167 IVQKAIEEQQ
+167 IVQKAIQERE

-191 SVGLAE
+191 SIRLAE
-197 KAHIPILDTPRAAP
+197 KARIPILDTPRAAP
-211 QPFDPREGS
+211 QPYDPREGS
-220 AGLALVSAAPLLEK
+220 AGLALVSVAPLHQK
-234 GQPLGA
+234 GQTFGA

-316 NYITRYDPIY
+316 NYITRYDPLY
-326 DHQGNIV
+326 DHQGNII
-333 GILYVGASQERFM
+333 GILYVGASQGRFL

-352 NRQVGLIALVSLLT
+352 NRQVALIALASILI
-366 TFILAIPVAGYI
+366 TFVLAIPVSGYI

-405 INVGGEVGL
+405 VNVGGEVGL

-455 PLATILLYADILHRE
+455 PLATILLYADILRRE
-470 AALDPQHKAD
+470 SALDLQHQTD

-511 TSLNDLIQELIEIEK
+511 TSVNDLIQELIEIEK
-526 RHPQYEKILFN
+526 RHTRYEKIVFN
-537 LELDKS
+537 LELEAA
-543 LPLAELDAAQLRE
+543 LPLAELDAAQFRE

-583 PGSITIEVED
+583 DDMIAVEVQD

-598 PQEHLSKLFT
+598 PPEHLSKLFT

-636 QISVRSEVG
+636 QINVQSEVG
-645 RGTTFIISLPVKLNL
+645 RGTTFTISLPIKLNL
-660 PREHQAEEGLIGG
+660 HRESQGEEGIIGG

>member
-1 MINRSDIRTNGFLR
+1 MASNWFVR
-15 FYKQI
+15 FFKHL

-26 FTLVVA
+26 FTLVLA
-32 FSLVAALSFGAG
+32 FSLVAALSIGVG

-55 LITSMTERVSRD
+55 LVTSMSERVSRD

-73 FYADHLKWIEDTTAR
+73 FYDDHLTWIQDVTLRVANDATILPLFQNTGGAEPGRGLDLRDR
-88 LANDSQVLSFFQA
+88 LA
-101 DLTGKKG
+101 
-108 QTTSDFQTYL
+108 Y
-118 STQMRGLFDQ
+118 QMSGLFDQ
-128 GNHVVVVVDQDG
+128 GNHAVVIVD
-140 KVKGGFLLEERNL
+140 VKGNVKSGYLLESGNVVSL
-153 IVLEQDPA
+153 KGDAQFC
-161 YSFSLP
+161 FSLP
-167 IVQKAIEEQQ
+167 IVQKAIQEGKML
-177 IFSATEIIPEEALL
+177 SGTEILPEEALR
-191 SVGLAE
+191 SVALAE
-197 KAHIPILDTPRAAP
+197 KARIPLLDTLRAAP

-220 AGLALVSAAPLLEK
+220 AGLALVSVAPVNDQGET
-234 GQPLGA
+234 LGA
-240 VVVFHLINNDFTL
+240 VIVFHLINNDFTL

-272 QRVSTNVLTEQGKRA
+272 QRVSTNVLTEEGKRA

-316 NYITRYDPIY
+316 NYITRYDPIR

-333 GILYVGASQERFM
+333 GILYVGASQERFL

-352 NRQVGLIALVSLLT
+352 NRQVAIIALVSILV
-366 TFILAIPVAGYI
+366 TFVLAIPVSGYI

-392 QKVSQGD
+392 QKVSAGD

-405 INVGGEVGL
+405 VNVGGEVGL

-431 KLIQSEKLASLGQLA
+431 KLIHSEKLASLGQLA

-455 PLATILLYADILHRE
+455 PLATVLLYADILRRE
-470 AALDPQHKAD
+470 TNLDSQHQAD
-480 LETIINETLRCKQ
+480 LDTIINETLRCKQ
-493 IVSGLLNFAR
+493 IVSALLNFAR

-511 TSLNDLIQELIEIEK
+511 TSLNHLILELIEIEK
-526 RHPQYEKILFN
+526 RHPRYENISFE
-537 LELDKS
+537 LELQED
-543 LPLAELDAAQLRE
+543 LPLVELDAAQLRE
-556 VLLNLIHN
+556 VFLNLIHN
-564 AADAMPD
+564 AADAMPN
-571 GGKITIRTAAKP
+571 GGRITIRTMAKP
-583 PGSITIEVED
+583 SGMVTFEVQD

-598 PQEHLSKLFT
+598 PPEHLSKLFT

-636 QISVRSEVG
+636 QINVKSEVG
-645 RGTTFIISLPVKLNL
+645 KGTTFTISLPLKLTL
-660 PREHQAEEGLIGG
+660 SRERLEEEGLIG

>member
-1 MINRSDIRTNGFLR
+1 
-15 FYKQI
+15 
-20 FPAPFQ
+20 
-26 FTLVVA
+26 VA
-32 FSLVAALSFGAG
+32 FSLVAALSFGVG
-44 AWVISR
+44 AWVISK

-55 LITSMTERVSRD
+55 LVTSMTERVSRD

-73 FYADHLKWIEDTTAR
+73 FYVDHLKWIEDTTVR
-88 LANDSQVLSFFQA
+88 LAKEPNVLGFFQ
-101 DLTGKKG
+101 GKPMG
-108 QTTSDFQTYL
+108 GWQTTSDFRAYL

-128 GNHVVVVVDQDG
+128 GNHVVVIVDREG
-140 KVKGGFLLEERNL
+140 KVKAAVLVETANVIILEHDTR
-153 IVLEQDPA
+153 
-161 YSFSLP
+161 YSFALP
-167 IVQKAIEEQQ
+167 IVQKAIQERE

-191 SVGLAE
+191 SIRLAE
-197 KAHIPILDTPRAAP
+197 KARIPILDTPRAAP
-211 QPFDPREGS
+211 QPYDPREGS
-220 AGLALVSAAPLLEK
+220 AGLALVSVAPLHQK
-234 GQPLGA
+234 GQTFGA

-316 NYITRYDPIY
+316 NYITRYDPLY
-326 DHQGNIV
+326 DHQGNII
-333 GILYVGASQERFM
+333 GILYVGASQGRFL

-352 NRQVGLIALVSLLT
+352 NRQVALIALASILI
-366 TFILAIPVAGYI
+366 TFVLAIPVSGYI

-405 INVGGEVGL
+405 VNVGGEVGL

-455 PLATILLYADILHRE
+455 PLATILLYADILRRE
-470 AALDPQHKAD
+470 SALDLQHQTD

-511 TSLNDLIQELIEIEK
+511 TSVNDLIQELIEIEK
-526 RHPQYEKILFN
+526 RHTRYEKIVFN
-537 LELDKS
+537 LELEAA
-543 LPLAELDAAQLRE
+543 LPLAELDAAQFRE

-583 PGSITIEVED
+583 DDMIAVEVQD

-598 PQEHLSKLFT
+598 PPEHLSKLFT

-636 QISVRSEVG
+636 QINVQSEVG
-645 RGTTFIISLPVKLNL
+645 RGTTFTISLPIKLNL
-660 PREHQAEEGLIGG
+660 HRESQGEEGIIGG

>member
-1 MINRSDIRTNGFLR
+1 VIDPSQPYSNWFIRF
-15 FYKQI
+15 FKQL

-32 FSLVAALSFGAG
+32 FSLVAALSFGVG
-44 AWVISR
+44 AWVISK

-55 LITSMTERVSRD
+55 LVTSMTERVSRD

-73 FYADHLKWIEDTTAR
+73 FYVDHLKWIEDTTVR
-88 LANDSQVLSFFQA
+88 LAKEPNVLGFFQ
-101 DLTGKKG
+101 GKPMG
-108 QTTSDFQTYL
+108 GWQTTSDFRAYL

-128 GNHVVVVVDQDG
+128 GNHVVVIVDREG
-140 KVKGGFLLEERNL
+140 KVKAAVLVETANVIILEHDTR
-153 IVLEQDPA
+153 
-161 YSFSLP
+161 YSFALP
-167 IVQKAIEEQQ
+167 IVQKAIQERE

-191 SVGLAE
+191 SIRLAE
-197 KAHIPILDTPRAAP
+197 KARIPILDTPRAAP
-211 QPFDPREGS
+211 QPYDPREGS
-220 AGLALVSAAPLLEK
+220 AGLALVSVAPLHQK
-234 GQPLGA
+234 GQTFGA

-326 DHQGNIV
+326 DHQGNII
-333 GILYVGASQERFM
+333 GILYVGASQERFL

-352 NRQVGLIALVSLLT
+352 NRQVALIALASILI
-366 TFILAIPVAGYI
+366 TFVLAIPVSGYI

-405 INVGGEVGL
+405 VNVGGEVGL

-455 PLATILLYADILHRE
+455 PLATILLYADILRRE
-470 AALDPQHKAD
+470 SALDLQHQTD

-511 TSLNDLIQELIEIEK
+511 TSVNDLIQELIEIEK
-526 RHPQYEKILFN
+526 RHTRYEKIVFN
-537 LELDKS
+537 LELEAA
-543 LPLAELDAAQLRE
+543 LPLAELDAAQFRE

-583 PGSITIEVED
+583 DDMIAVEVQD

-598 PQEHLSKLFT
+598 PPEHLSKLFT

-636 QISVRSEVG
+636 QINVQSEVG
-645 RGTTFIISLPVKLNL
+645 RGTTFTISLPIKLNL
-660 PREHQAEEGLIGG
+660 HRESQGEEGIIGG

>member
-1 MINRSDIRTNGFLR
+1 LIHLNHIPTGSFAFSSNCSLLR
-15 FYKQI
+15 FNL
-20 FPAPFQ
+20 P
-26 FTLVVA
+26 
-32 FSLVAALSFGAG
+32 LSWLFH
-44 AWVISR
+44 WSR
-50 TIDQY
+50 RFRLASGPGLSQETIDQY
-55 LITSMTERVSRD
+55 LVTSMTERVSRD

-73 FYADHLKWIEDTTAR
+73 FYVDHLKWIEDTTVR
-88 LANDSQVLSFFQA
+88 LAKEPNVLGFFQ
-101 DLTGKKG
+101 GKPMG
-108 QTTSDFQTYL
+108 GWQTTSDFRAYL

-128 GNHVVVVVDQDG
+128 GNHVVVIVDREG
-140 KVKGGFLLEERNL
+140 KVKAAVLVETANVIILEHDTR
-153 IVLEQDPA
+153 
-161 YSFSLP
+161 YSFALP
-167 IVQKAIEEQQ
+167 IVQKAIQERE

-191 SVGLAE
+191 SIRLAE
-197 KAHIPILDTPRAAP
+197 KARIPILDTPRAAP
-211 QPFDPREGS
+211 QPYDPREGS
-220 AGLALVSAAPLLEK
+220 AGLALVSVAPLHQK
-234 GQPLGA
+234 GQTFGA

-326 DHQGNIV
+326 DHQGNII
-333 GILYVGASQERFM
+333 GILYVGASQERFL

-352 NRQVGLIALVSLLT
+352 NRQVALIALASILI
-366 TFILAIPVAGYI
+366 TFALAIPVSGYI

-405 INVGGEVGL
+405 VNVGGEVGL

-431 KLIQSEKLASLGQLA
+431 KLIQSEQLASLGQLA

-455 PLATILLYADILHRE
+455 PLATILLYADILRRE
-470 AALDPQHKAD
+470 SALDLQYQTD

-511 TSLNDLIQELIEIEK
+511 TSVNDLIQELIEIEK
-526 RHPQYEKILFN
+526 RHTRYEKIDFN
-537 LELDKS
+537 LELDAA
-543 LPLAELDAAQLRE
+543 LPLAELDAAQFRE

-583 PGSITIEVED
+583 DDMIAVEVQD

-598 PQEHLSKLFT
+598 PPEHLSKLFT

-636 QISVRSEVG
+636 QINVQSEVG
-645 RGTTFIISLPVKLNL
+645 RGTTFTISLPIKLNL
-660 PREHQAEEGLIGG
+660 HRESQGEEGIIGG

>member
-1 MINRSDIRTNGFLR
+1 LD
-15 FYKQI
+15 
-20 FPAPFQ
+20 
-26 FTLVVA
+26 
-32 FSLVAALSFGAG
+32 
-44 AWVISR
+44 
-50 TIDQY
+50 
-55 LITSMTERVSRD
+55 
-67 MRLAQA
+67 
-73 FYADHLKWIEDTTAR
+73 
-88 LANDSQVLSFFQA
+88 FQA
-101 DLTGKKG
+101 D
-108 QTTSDFQTYL
+108 L

-128 GNHVVVVVDQDG
+128 GNHIVVIVDRED
-140 KVKGGFLLEERNL
+140 KVKAAVLVEAGNMIILEH
-153 IVLEQDPA
+153 DPQH
-161 YSFSLP
+161 SFALP
-167 IVQKAIEEQQ
+167 IVQKAVQEGKIV
-177 IFSATEIIPEEALL
+177 SATEVIPEEALL
-191 SVGLAE
+191 SIHLAE

-211 QPFDPREGS
+211 QPYDPREGS
-220 AGLALVSAAPLLEK
+220 AGLALISVAPLQQK
-234 GQPLGA
+234 GQIFGA

-287 IGTRLSAEVGEVV
+287 IGTRLSAEVGDVV

-316 NYITRYDPIY
+316 NYITRYDPLY

-333 GILYVGASQERFM
+333 GILYVGASQERFL

-352 NRQVGLIALVSLLT
+352 NRQVALIALASILI
-366 TFILAIPVAGYI
+366 TFVLAIPVSGYI

-392 QKVSQGD
+392 QKVSQGV

-405 INVGGEVGL
+405 VNVGGEVGL

-424 TLQSTQD
+424 TLQSTQE

-455 PLATILLYADILHRE
+455 PLATILLYADILRRE
-470 AALDPQHKAD
+470 SALDPQHQTD
-480 LETIINETLRCKQ
+480 LETIINETLRCKH

-511 TSLNDLIQELIEIEK
+511 TSLNDLIQELIGIEK
-526 RHPQYEKILFN
+526 RHPRYEKISFN
-537 LELDKS
+537 LELDAA

-571 GGKITIRTAAKP
+571 GGEITIRTAAKP
-583 PGSITIEVED
+583 DGMITIEVQD

-636 QISVRSEVG
+636 QINVQSEVG
-645 RGTTFIISLPVKLNL
+645 RGTTFTISLPIKLNL
-660 PREHQAEEGLIGG
+660 PREPQGEEGLIGG

>member
-1 MINRSDIRTNGFLR
+1 
-15 FYKQI
+15 
-20 FPAPFQ
+20 
-26 FTLVVA
+26 VA
-32 FSLVAALSFGAG
+32 FSLVAALSFGVG
-44 AWVISR
+44 AWVISK

-55 LITSMTERVSRD
+55 LVTSMTERVSRD

-73 FYADHLKWIEDTTAR
+73 FYVDHLKWIEDTTVR
-88 LANDSQVLSFFQA
+88 LAKEPNVLGFFQ
-101 DLTGKKG
+101 GKPMG
-108 QTTSDFQTYL
+108 GWQTTSDFRAYL

-128 GNHVVVVVDQDG
+128 GNHVVVIVDREG
-140 KVKGGFLLEERNL
+140 KVKAAVLVETANVIILEHDTR
-153 IVLEQDPA
+153 
-161 YSFSLP
+161 YSFALP
-167 IVQKAIEEQQ
+167 IVQKAIQERE

-191 SVGLAE
+191 SIRLAE
-197 KAHIPILDTPRAAP
+197 KARIPILDTPRAAP
-211 QPFDPREGS
+211 QPYDPREGS
-220 AGLALVSAAPLLEK
+220 AGLALVSVAPLHQK
-234 GQPLGA
+234 GQTFGA

-326 DHQGNIV
+326 DHQGNII
-333 GILYVGASQERFM
+333 GILYVGASQERFL

-352 NRQVGLIALVSLLT
+352 NRQVALIALASILI
-366 TFILAIPVAGYI
+366 TFVLAIPVSGYI

-405 INVGGEVGL
+405 VNVGGEVGL

-455 PLATILLYADILHRE
+455 PLATILLYADILRRE
-470 AALDPQHKAD
+470 SALDLQHQTD

-511 TSLNDLIQELIEIEK
+511 TSVNDLIQELIEIEK
-526 RHPQYEKILFN
+526 RHTRYEKIVFN
-537 LELDKS
+537 LELEAA
-543 LPLAELDAAQLRE
+543 LPLAELDAAQFRE

-583 PGSITIEVED
+583 DDMIAVEVQD

-598 PQEHLSKLFT
+598 PPEHLSKLFT

-636 QISVRSEVG
+636 QINVQSEVG
-645 RGTTFIISLPVKLNL
+645 RGTTFTISLPIKLNL
-660 PREHQAEEGLIGG
+660 HRESQGEEGIIGG

>member
-1 MINRSDIRTNGFLR
+1 MIDPSQKYSNWFIRF
-15 FYKQI
+15 FKQL

-32 FSLVAALSFGAG
+32 FSLVAALSFGVG
-44 AWVISR
+44 AWVISK

-55 LITSMTERVSRD
+55 LVTSMTERVSRD

-73 FYADHLKWIEDTTAR
+73 FYVDHLKWIEDTTVR
-88 LANDSQVLSFFQA
+88 LAKEPNVLGFFQ
-101 DLTGKKG
+101 GKPMG
-108 QTTSDFQTYL
+108 GWQTTSDFRAYL

-128 GNHVVVVVDQDG
+128 GNHVVVIVDREG
-140 KVKGGFLLEERNL
+140 KVKAAVLVETANVIILEHDTR
-153 IVLEQDPA
+153 
-161 YSFSLP
+161 YSFALP
-167 IVQKAIEEQQ
+167 IVQKAIQERE

-191 SVGLAE
+191 SIRLAE
-197 KAHIPILDTPRAAP
+197 KARIPILDTPRAAP
-211 QPFDPREGS
+211 QPYDPREGS
-220 AGLALVSAAPLLEK
+220 AGLALVSVAPLHQK
-234 GQPLGA
+234 GQTFGA

-316 NYITRYDPIY
+316 NYITRYDPLY
-326 DHQGNIV
+326 DHQGNII
-333 GILYVGASQERFM
+333 GILYVGASQGRFL

-352 NRQVGLIALVSLLT
+352 NRQVALIALASILI
-366 TFILAIPVAGYI
+366 TFVLAIPVSGYI

-405 INVGGEVGL
+405 VNVGGEVGL

-455 PLATILLYADILHRE
+455 PLATILLYADILRRE
-470 AALDPQHKAD
+470 SALDLQHQTD

-511 TSLNDLIQELIEIEK
+511 TSVNDLIQELIEIEK
-526 RHPQYEKILFN
+526 RHTRYEKIVFN
-537 LELDKS
+537 LELEAA
-543 LPLAELDAAQLRE
+543 LPLAELDAAQFRE

-583 PGSITIEVED
+583 DDMIAVEVQD

-598 PQEHLSKLFT
+598 PPEHLSKLFT

-636 QISVRSEVG
+636 QINVQSEVG
-645 RGTTFIISLPVKLNL
+645 RGTTFTISLPIKLNL
-660 PREHQAEEGLIGG
+660 HRESQGEEGIIGG

>member
-1 MINRSDIRTNGFLR
+1 MDPSKTRSNWFICF
-15 FYKQI
+15 FKQV

-26 FTLVVA
+26 FSLVAA
-32 FSLVAALSFGAG
+32 FSLVTALSFGFG
-44 AWVISR
+44 AWIISK

-55 LITSMTERVSRD
+55 LVTSMTERVSRD

-73 FYADHLKWIEDTTAR
+73 FYADHLKWIEDTSAR
-88 LANDSQVLSFFQA
+88 LANDPHVLGFFQTELMAAWQPASDFQA
-101 DLTGKKG
+101 DL
-108 QTTSDFQTYL
+108 SI
-118 STQMRGLFDQ
+118 QMRGILDQ
-128 GNHVVVVVDQDG
+128 RNHVVVIVDPNG
-140 KVKGGFLLEERNL
+140 KVKAAFLCESGNVIILQ
-153 IVLEQDPA
+153 QDLR
-161 YSFSLP
+161 YSFDLP
-167 IVQKAIEEQQ
+167 IVQKAIHEGE
-177 IFSATEIIPEEALL
+177 ILSATEVIPEEALL
-191 SVGLAE
+191 SVHLAE
-197 KAHIPILDTPRAAP
+197 KARIPILDTPRAAP
-211 QPFDPREGS
+211 QPYDPQEGS
-220 AGLALVSAAPLLEK
+220 AGLALVSVAPLHQK
-234 GQPLGA
+234 GQTFGA

-305 SFVGPAFVVNQ
+305 SFIGQAFVVNQ
-316 NYITRYDPIY
+316 DYITRYDPIY
-326 DHQGNIV
+326 DHQGNII
-333 GILYVGASQERFM
+333 GILYVGASQERFL

-366 TFILAIPVAGYI
+366 TFGLAIPVSGYI

-392 QKVSQGD
+392 QKVSQGH

-405 INVGGEVGL
+405 VNVGGEVGL

-424 TLQSTQD
+424 TLQNTQD

-455 PLATILLYADILHRE
+455 PLATILLYADILRRE
-470 AALDPQHKAD
+470 ASLKPQHQTD
-480 LETIINETLRCKQ
+480 LETVINETLRCKQ

-511 TSLNDLIQELIEIEK
+511 TALNDLIQELIEIEK
-526 RHPQYEKILFN
+526 RHTRYDKITFN
-537 LELDKS
+537 LELDAA
-543 LPLAELDAAQLRE
+543 LPLAELDAAQFRE

-564 AADAMPD
+564 AADAMPE

-583 PGSITIEVED
+583 AGMITVEVQD

-598 PQEHLSKLFT
+598 PTEHLSKLFT

-636 QISVRSEVG
+636 QINVQSEVG
-645 RGTTFIISLPVKLNL
+645 YGTTFTISLPIKLNL
-660 PREHQAEEGLIGG
+660 PREPQSEEGLIGG